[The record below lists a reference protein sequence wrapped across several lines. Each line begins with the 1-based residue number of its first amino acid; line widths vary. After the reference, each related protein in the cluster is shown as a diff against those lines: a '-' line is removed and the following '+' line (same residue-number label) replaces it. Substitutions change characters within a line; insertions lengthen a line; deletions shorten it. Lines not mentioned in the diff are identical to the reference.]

1 MEVYG
6 KYFCGNEISDYG
18 QKNGY
23 VDYRTF
29 AKAFD
34 AVMANDFMQQTSE
47 IGYWECES
55 GGEYYED
62 TKGNT
67 YTEEERDEKVE
78 ELEERLAEIE
88 EQIEDMEDRIAE
100 LEEVDATETQLYVA
114 LSKDLDGTEK
124 VRDEIQDD
132 IDELEY
138 PKENEVFQWFII
150 DRNGADLC
158 KEANEIVYYNETL
171 DLYLWGVT
179 HWGTS
184 WDYVLTDIRCNTKG
198 EN

>member
-1 MEVYG
+1 MEVWG

-18 QKNGY
+18 QEHGY

-34 AVMANDFMQQTSE
+34 AVMANDFMEQTSE
-47 IGYWECES
+47 IGYWECEN

-62 TKGNT
+62 TKGNI

-78 ELEERLAEIE
+78 ELEERLEKLDESLSEIE
-88 EQIEDMEDRIAE
+88 ERMGECEDDKVFAE
-100 LEEVDATETQLYVA
+100 LERDYE
-114 LSKDLDGTEK
+114 GTEK
-124 VRDEIQDD
+124 ERDKIQDD

-184 WDYVLTDIRCNTKG
+184 WDYVLTNIRCNTKG

>member
-47 IGYWECES
+47 IGYWECEN

-78 ELEERLAEIE
+78 ELEERLEKLEESLSEIE
-88 EQIEDMEDRIAE
+88 ERMGECEDDKVFAE
-100 LEEVDATETQLYVA
+100 LERDYE
-114 LSKDLDGTEK
+114 GTEK
-124 VRDEIQDD
+124 ERDKIQDD

-138 PKENEVFQWFII
+138 PKEDEVFQWFII

>member
-6 KYFCGNEISDYG
+6 KYFCGNEVSDYG

-23 VDYRTF
+23 VDYGTF

-62 TKGNT
+62 TEGNT

-78 ELEERLAEIE
+78 ELEERLEKLEESLSEIE
-88 EQIEDMEDRIAE
+88 ERMEECEDDKVFAE
-100 LEEVDATETQLYVA
+100 LERDYEEI
-114 LSKDLDGTEK
+114 EK
-124 VRDEIQDD
+124 ARDEIQDD

-150 DRNGADLC
+150 DGNGADLC

-184 WDYVLTDIRCNTKG
+184 WSYVLTDIRCNTKG
-198 EN
+198 DN

>member
-18 QKNGY
+18 QENGY

-34 AVMANDFMQQTSE
+34 AVMANDFMEQTSE
-47 IGYWECES
+47 IGYWECEN

-62 TKGNT
+62 TKGNI

-78 ELEERLAEIE
+78 ELEERLEKLEESLSEIE
-88 EQIEDMEDRIAE
+88 ERMGECEDDKVFAE
-100 LEEVDATETQLYVA
+100 LERDY
-114 LSKDLDGTEK
+114 DGTEK
-124 VRDEIQDD
+124 ARDEIQDD

-198 EN
+198 DN

>member
-47 IGYWECES
+47 IGYWECEN

-78 ELEERLAEIE
+78 ELEERLEELEESLSEIE
-88 EQIEDMEDRIAE
+88 ERMEECEDDKVYAE
-100 LEEVDATETQLYVA
+100 LERDYE
-114 LSKDLDGTEK
+114 GTEK
-124 VRDEIQDD
+124 ARNEIQDD
-132 IDELEY
+132 IDALEY
-138 PKENEVFQWFII
+138 PEENEVFQWFII
-150 DRNGADLC
+150 DSNGADLC

-179 HWGTS
+179 HWGTA
-184 WDYVLTDIRCNTKG
+184 WDYVLTGIRCNTKG
-198 EN
+198 DN

>member
-47 IGYWECES
+47 IGYWECEN

-62 TKGNT
+62 TNGNT

-78 ELEERLAEIE
+78 ELEERLEKLEESLNEIE
-88 EQIEDMEDRIAE
+88 ERMGECEDDKVFAE
-100 LEEVDATETQLYVA
+100 LERDYE
-114 LSKDLDGTEK
+114 GTEK
-124 VRDEIQDD
+124 ARDEIQDD